1 MSVVINMSC
10 FFKYFFTKDPP
21 VSVEESILKVN
32 GNSSSKQQTLELNVL
47 SSRKISPEIIWA
59 LHCCLNGISN
69 NSNQDA
75 SSLFQT
81 MFPDSKIA
89 KSFKMRPN
97 KIGCRMT
104 NSLGLYF
111 KGLLIE
117 KLNES
122 PWLVMSFDRSLN
134 KKTQTCQMDLLI
146 RHWNKEKM
154 QLEVRLRDSLFM
166 GHCTSHDL
174 KNHLNE
180 RASDFNLNKIL
191 KILKILN
198 KVSVD
203 DPSVNLKF
211 YQNVPKAIVKSLKY
225 PDLLTLEAV
234 PCKNSWCIQNGS

>member
-10 FFKYFFTKDPP
+10 FFKSFSAKDPP

-32 GNSSSKQQTLELNVL
+32 GNSSSKHQTLELNVL
-47 SSRKISPEIIWA
+47 RSKKISPEIMWA
-59 LHCCLNGISN
+59 LHCLNGISN
-69 NSNQDA
+69 NSNQDT

-89 KSFKMRPN
+89 KSFQMRPN
-97 KIGCRMT
+97 KIGYSMT
-104 NSLGLYF
+104 NSLDLYF

-117 KLNES
+117 QLNQS
-122 PWLVMSFDRSLN
+122 PWLIISFDESLN

-146 RHWNKEKM
+146 RHWNKEKI
-154 QLEVRLRDSLFM
+154 QLEVRLWDSLFM

-174 KNHLNE
+174 KNHFNE
-180 RASDFNLNKIL
+180 RRSDFNLNKIL
-191 KILKILN
+191 KILKVLN

-211 YQNVPKAIVKSLKY
+211 YQNVPKEIVKSLKY
-225 PDLLTLEAV
+225 PNLLTLEAILY
-234 PCKNSWCIQNGS
+234 KYSWRIQNGS